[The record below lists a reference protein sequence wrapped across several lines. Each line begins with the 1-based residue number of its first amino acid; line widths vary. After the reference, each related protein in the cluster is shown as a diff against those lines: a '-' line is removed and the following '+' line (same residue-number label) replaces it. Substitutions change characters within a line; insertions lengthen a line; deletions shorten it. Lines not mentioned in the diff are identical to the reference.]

1 MRNLLIA
8 GFVLFI
14 AACSSNTASDFT
26 VVKVKEVEQ
35 VGSYTYLLVDGKGPE
50 YWIAVPSMEAKPGE
64 FYHYQG
70 GMVMKEFYS
79 KELDRTFDEVIFL
92 EAIYAGKDPMVQEP
106 QQYTPGSKTAI
117 EKSGVH
123 VETVEGSTTIAEL
136 YADPESFAGK
146 TVRVRGEVTKFNP
159 MIMDRNWIHLQDGTE
174 HQEQFDL
181 TVTSLSTFEVGQVV
195 TLEGVLSINKD
206 FGYGY
211 SYEILLENAKA
222 VD

>member
-1 MRNLLIA
+1 MIA
-8 GFVLFI
+8 GFILFI

-50 YWIAVPSMEAKPGE
+50 YWIAVPSMEARPGE

-79 KELDRTFDEVIFL
+79 QELDRTFDEVIFL
-92 EAIYAGKDPMVQEP
+92 EAIYAGKDPMVQET

-117 EKSGVH
+117 EKSGVK
-123 VETVEGSTTIAEL
+123 VESVEGSTTIADL
-136 YADPESFAGK
+136 YADPASFAGK
-146 TVRVRGEVTKFNP
+146 TIRVRGEVTKFNP
-159 MIMDRNWIHLQDGTE
+159 QIMDRNWIHLQDGTE
-174 HQEQFDL
+174 YEEQFDL
-181 TVTSLSTFEVGQVV
+181 TVTSPSTFEVGEVV

-222 VD
+222 VN